1 MTILA
6 RFVRTYRTKIVSV
19 RWARSLAMGI
29 RAGGHLVLYIVL
41 YIVLYMFCV
50 LYIAT
55 EKG

>member
-1 MTILA
+1 
-6 RFVRTYRTKIVSV
+6 
-19 RWARSLAMGI
+19 MGI